1 MNTATLITLIIG
13 WGLTLAGLAYTAHT
27 NSKKT
32 VKEDSSTISFLATR
46 IDGLRDDIAD
56 IKRNSELQ
64 SQKQY
69 DIDKRVTRLEVFW
82 EINNDK
88 RDEQG

>member
-1 MNTATLITLIIG
+1 MTTGTLISLFVG
-13 WGLTLAGLAYTAHT
+13 WALTLGSLIYTAHT

-32 VKEDSSTISFLATR
+32 VKEDSSTMSFLATR

-56 IKRNSELQ
+56 IKHNSEVQ

-69 DIDKRVTRLEVFW
+69 DIDKRLTRLEVFW
-82 EINNDK
+82 EMNND
-88 RDEQG
+88 RGCEQG

>member
-1 MNTATLITLIIG
+1 MNTATLVSMVIG
-13 WGLTLAGLAYTAHT
+13 WGLTLAGLAYTVHT

-82 EINNDK
+82 EMNNDK
-88 RDEQG
+88 RDERG